1 MQKQTMT
8 PNINIIL
15 LLWLIDIA
23 YQTCHPMHKMVYG
36 FKFSETNKIVEA
48 SYGEKGSF
56 ILVTF

>member
-23 YQTCHPMHKMVYG
+23 YQTCHGGIQSIKWCMV
-36 FKFSETNKIVEA
+36 SNLAEA